1 MFWNEHWLENFR
13 VSGTLFNWDFQYKE
27 IVIKWAETAIFIL
40 QAFPSERWM
49 EMSLISGM
57 LINMRFPRRRMVWN
71 GHFDFAIL
79 EEAFQDA
86 LLLKRSRTGGE
97 LVNLGRTTKIFI
109 FWGCIGNS
117 SFFSLR
123 LGTKR
128 LNDLVWTRVIWRENA
143 TWQTL
148 IWKCPR

>member
-1 MFWNEHWLENFR
+1 
-13 VSGTLFNWDFQYKE
+13 
-27 IVIKWAETAIFIL
+27 
-40 QAFPSERWM
+40 M

-109 FWGCIGNS
+109 F
-117 SFFSLR
+117 
-123 LGTKR
+123 
-128 LNDLVWTRVIWRENA
+128 
-143 TWQTL
+143 
-148 IWKCPR
+148 